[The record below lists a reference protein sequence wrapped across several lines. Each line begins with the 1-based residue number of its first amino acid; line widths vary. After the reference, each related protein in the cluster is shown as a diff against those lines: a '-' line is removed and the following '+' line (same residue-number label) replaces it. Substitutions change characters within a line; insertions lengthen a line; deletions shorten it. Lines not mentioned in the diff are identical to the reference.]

1 MVEPGLSLP
10 DLARPIDRVTRPL
23 RVLTAAGRFVLLLA
37 VVGLGVG
44 MVAGWAELRLLGL
57 LALVLLLIALG
68 LVRLPV
74 RVRARLE
81 LRPDRTSAG
90 EPAAG
95 VLHVT
100 NLAGVPLRHP
110 LADILVDGRAAPAA
124 TIRLPVLERGAATA
138 TRFGLAAMER
148 GVRRVGPATT
158 RRTDPLGLVVR
169 RAPVAPPVE
178 LYVRP
183 RMVAV
188 DHLGPG
194 HVRDLEGRPSDE
206 ISMSDLSF
214 HALREYVQGD
224 DLRHVHWRSS
234 ARAGQ
239 LYVRQYHDTRRSHAV
254 LLVDDTAAA
263 YGRPDELELALSVAA
278 SLAVRLSQDD
288 VDLTFGCGSERVS
301 GHPGRVLDATCR
313 AALGSPGD
321 GLLDAARHLTRLA
334 ADASQLVLISGR
346 AVDPVE
352 VRRARAEFASDV
364 RLLVVRTDLAAEPTA
379 VPGMVT
385 VSDLDDLPRLLSAAA
400 RGVLG
405 VLT

>member
-1 MVEPGLSLP
+1 M
-10 DLARPIDRVTRPL
+10 
-23 RVLTAAGRFVLLLA
+23 LLLA
-37 VVGLGVG
+37 LVGLGTG
-44 MVAGWAELRLLGL
+44 LVAGHAELRLLGL
-57 LALVLLLIALG
+57 LGLLLLLMALG

-74 RVRARLE
+74 RVRARIE

-95 VLHVT
+95 VLHAT
-100 NLAGVPLRHP
+100 NLGGVPLRHP
-110 LADILVDGRAAPAA
+110 VADITVDDQPAPAA
-124 TIRLPVLERGAATA
+124 TIRLPVLDRDRGRAV
-138 TRFGLAAMER
+138 RFGLPPMER

-169 RAPVAPPVE
+169 RAPMAEAVD

-194 HVRDLEGRPSDE
+194 YVRDLEGRPSDE

-234 ARAGQ
+234 ARVGQ

-254 LLVDDTAAA
+254 LLVDDSAGA
-263 YGRPDELELALSVAA
+263 YGSVEEHELALSVAA
-278 SLAVRLSQDD
+278 SIAVRLSQDD
-288 VDLTFGCGSERVS
+288 VDLTFGCGPERAS
-301 GHPGRVLDATCR
+301 GPTARVLDATCR
-313 AALGSPGD
+313 AQVGRPGE
-321 GLLDAARHLTRLA
+321 GLLDSARRLVRLA
-334 ADASQLVLISGR
+334 PDASQLVVISGR
-346 AVDPVE
+346 ALDPLE
-352 VRRARAEFASDV
+352 VRRARTAFSSDV
-364 RLLVVRTDLAAEPTA
+364 RSLVVRTDLAPEPTA

-385 VSDLDDLPRLLSAAA
+385 VSDLDDLPRLLAAAA

-405 VLT
+405 VLS